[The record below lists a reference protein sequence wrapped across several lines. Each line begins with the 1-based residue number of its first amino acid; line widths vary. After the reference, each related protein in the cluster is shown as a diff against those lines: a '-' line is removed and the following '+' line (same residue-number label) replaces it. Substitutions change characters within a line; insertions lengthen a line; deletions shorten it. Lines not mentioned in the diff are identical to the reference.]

1 MVWPRWVVITT
12 AAYLAA
18 ACGGSRSE
26 SAAGRVTPGAAT
38 GSDVITTAELREAK
52 EANLYDF
59 IRAYRPRWLQR
70 ARPTTMRPDR
80 EAIEADE
87 LVVYVDNA
95 RLGDVETLRQVTPG
109 GVVLV
114 RFLSPSEAHAEFGPG
129 HLNGAIQVRTR

>member
-1 MVWPRWVVITT
+1 MVWQHWAVLAT
-12 AAYLAA
+12 AGYLAA
-18 ACGGSRSE
+18 ACGGSRSG
-26 SAAGRVTPGAAT
+26 SAPERVTPGAAT

-70 ARPTTMRPDR
+70 ARPTAVQPDR
-80 EAIEADE
+80 QAIEVDE

-95 RLGDVETLRQVTPG
+95 RLGDVETLRQITPG

-114 RFLSPSEAHAEFGPG
+114 RYLSPSEAHAEYGLG